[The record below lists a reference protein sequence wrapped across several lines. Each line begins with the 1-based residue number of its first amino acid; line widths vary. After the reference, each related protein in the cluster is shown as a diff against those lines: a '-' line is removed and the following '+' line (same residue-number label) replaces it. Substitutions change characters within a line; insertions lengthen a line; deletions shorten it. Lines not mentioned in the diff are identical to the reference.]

1 MIFMIMKMCIM
12 IIKFNFMIGMQCI
25 TTIKINLMYMK
36 IGLMIV
42 KPKITTIKFSL
53 MYMKPDL
60 RGFGS
65 CPELVCPG

>member
-1 MIFMIMKMCIM
+1 MIVKP
-12 IIKFNFMIGMQCI
+12 KI
-25 TTIKINLMYMK
+25 TTIKFNLMYMK
-36 IGLMIV
+36 INLMIV

-60 RGFGS
+60 RSFGF